1 MINLEI
7 TNFRNLRRIKM
18 IDENSLSL
26 ITGYNEAGKSSIA
39 GAIEY
44 VMTGAAFG
52 RRGKD
57 VEGLITIGEDRMQ
70 VRLTT
75 GNFVWN
81 RTKSGGDNIKGIAD
95 DLGTHADILPVL
107 FNHRLCGD
115 GGSKAL
121 KTFLDTA
128 AAARF
133 DPFAAFMDE
142 PEVRSCIEHAK
153 RAGQTTTAQITRFAE
168 QQRAASKTPSEP
180 VKPTSIAPTE
190 LELKLARQKVEEL
203 RAVHAA
209 AKADLD
215 QLDTTSQGVAAV
227 LAYLKAVEAHENVKR
242 TASLIDNLPH
252 RAEHEKVI
260 AINTESLGAVAEI
273 LEAAGYKKPGGYD
286 VITALGVVKSCIAT
300 SSKLLA
306 DNPSPTKLP
315 DEPTLSEAGQKI
327 LPSLEKSGD
336 DTPEKLRA
344 LLTNSATLRPEL
356 VKAVEDADAALTN
369 AKLKLESLLRVQG
382 AWQQYDIAFPQW
394 EDNKVKTEADW
405 KRWDN
410 CVKRLKEAEDAH
422 LAKAGDAFGQLVSG
436 FADDLLQGRKLT
448 ISRENGIMLNG
459 MTLGEDT
466 SVSTR
471 WRVEVCIMA
480 AIARTLKSPLL
491 VIDAAD
497 VLDERNKNAFLSWLL
512 NKIVPYFG
520 HVIITSTCRGKIE
533 DEQPSPPGTTKWI
546 LNNGELSKLAA

>member
-18 IDENSLSL
+18 VDENSLSL
-26 ITGYNEAGKSSIA
+26 ITGYNEAGKSSLT
-39 GAIEY
+39 GAIEF
-44 VMTGAAFG
+44 VMSGGAFG
-52 RRGKD
+52 HRGKD
-57 VEGLITIGEDRMQ
+57 VDALITTGEDRMQ

-75 GNFVWN
+75 GNFAWN
-81 RTKSGGDNIKGIAD
+81 RTKTGGDKIEGIAD
-95 DLGTHADILPVL
+95 DLGTHKDILPIL
-107 FNHRLCGD
+107 FNHKLCGD

-121 KTFLDTA
+121 KMFLDTA
-128 AAARF
+128 ATARF
-133 DPFAAFMDE
+133 DPFAAFADE
-142 PEVRSCIEHAK
+142 PDVRSCLEHAK
-153 RAGQTTTAQITRFAE
+153 RAGQTTTLQITRFAE
-168 QQRAASKTPSEP
+168 QQRAACKAPSEP
-180 VKPTSIAPTE
+180 VKPTAVAPTE
-190 LELKLARQKVEEL
+190 LELKIARQTVETA
-203 RAVHAA
+203 RATHAA

-215 QLDTTSQGVAAV
+215 QLDVTSQGVAAV
-227 LAYLKAVEAHENVKR
+227 LSYLKAVEAHENLKR
-242 TASLIDNLPH
+242 SASLVDNLPL
-252 RAEHEKVI
+252 RSEHTRVI
-260 AINTESLGAVAEI
+260 NINLESLAAVVEI

-286 VITALGVVKSCIAT
+286 VLNAIGVIKSCIAT

-315 DEPTLSEAGQKI
+315 DEPTLSDDGQKI
-327 LPSLEKSGD
+327 LPSLEKDGEDS
-336 DTPEKLRA
+336 PEKLRA
-344 LLTNSATLRPEL
+344 LLTNSANLRPEL
-356 VKAVEDADAALTN
+356 AKAVTDAEAALTN
-369 AKLKLESLLRVQG
+369 AKLKLESMLRVQG
-382 AWQQYDIAFPQW
+382 AWQQYDVAFPQW
-394 EDNKVKTEADW
+394 EDNKIKSETDW

-410 CVKRLKEAEDAH
+410 CVKRLKDAEDAH
-422 LAKAGDAFGQLVSG
+422 LAKAGDAFGQLVSS
-436 FADDLLQGRKLT
+436 FADELLQGRKLT

-459 MTLGEDT
+459 MPLGEDT
-466 SVSTR
+466 SVSTT

-546 LNNGELSKLAA
+546 LNNGELSKLVA